1 MKPAQQNEIKNID
14 NQTVRNMIHPT
25 VKPLTTCL
33 AAVALL
39 TACQQAPQRPEPY
52 SWEADLRHRIA
63 LDFGRSEAE
72 VKAYIAQ
79 YLPDA
84 SAADLR
90 RWEEQKALEYAVID
104 GEKRY
109 FNNAAPNL
117 FRIDSACREAK
128 RAKEGGSALSGSER
142 VNQYHLPEVIAQVR
156 RTGRSFVEPKQ
167 FRVTYTLTV
176 APDAVPEGQMV
187 RCWLPYPQATVGRQ
201 TDVRLIRTS
210 EKVYSRAPVESLHA
224 TLYMEKPAVKG
235 KPTVFSECFELTAS
249 AEWHDLSPEMVQP
262 YDTTTQLYRTYTAE
276 RERHIRFTPELRQLA
291 ARLTDGVDN
300 PLLKARRIFKWIND
314 NYPWASARE
323 YSTIDNIPMYVLE
336 NGHGDCGQVTLLF
349 LTLCRIVGI
358 PAHFQS
364 GFMLHPGACGLH
376 DWGEIYFEGVGW
388 VPVDQ
393 SFGIPSFA
401 SSEAERWFF
410 LGGIDSYRLVVNN
423 DFGQPLI
430 PPKRYPRS
438 ETVDFQRGEVEWDG
452 GNLYFDQWDYDLR
465 VEPEPDVTT
474 LLWSETGVR

>member
-1 MKPAQQNEIKNID
+1 MKPWI
-14 NQTVRNMIHPT
+14 
-25 VKPLTTCL
+25 TCIAT
-33 AAVALL
+33 AALMA
-39 TACQQAPQRPEPY
+39 ACQPSPKGEPY
-52 SWEADLRHRIA
+52 SWEADLQHRVA
-63 LDFGRSEAE
+63 LDFSRSKAE

-79 YLPDA
+79 YLPDVT
-84 SAADLR
+84 DEQMR
-90 RWEEQKALEYAVID
+90 HWEETKALECMDID

-128 RAKEGGSALSGSER
+128 RAKEGETLSGSER
-142 VNQYHLPEVIAQVR
+142 VNQHHLPEVIAAAR
-156 RTGRSFVEPKQ
+156 RAQSPIVEPRR

-176 APDAVPEGQMV
+176 AADAVPEGQTV
-187 RCWLPYPQATVGRQ
+187 RCWLPYPQANVGRQ
-201 TDVRLIRTS
+201 TDVRLISTS
-210 EKVYSRAPVESLHA
+210 EKVYNRAPVESLHG

-235 KPTVFSECFELTAS
+235 EPTVFSECFELTAS

-262 YDTTTQLYRTYTAE
+262 YDTTTMLYRTYTAE

-291 ARLTDGVDN
+291 AELTAGIDN
-300 PLLKARRIFKWIND
+300 PLLKARRIFEWIND
-314 NYPWASARE
+314 RFPWASARE
-323 YSTIDNIPMYVLE
+323 YSTIDNIPMYVLA

-349 LTLCRIVGI
+349 LTLCRLSGI

-364 GFMLHPGACGLH
+364 GFMLHPGASNLH

-393 SFGIPSFA
+393 SFGIPTFA
-401 SSEAERWFF
+401 RNEAERWFF

-430 PPKRYPRS
+430 PAKQYPRS
-438 ETVDFQRGEVEWDG
+438 ETVDFQRGEVEWAG
-452 GNLYFDQWDYDLR
+452 GNLYFDQWDYDLQ
-465 VEPEPDVTT
+465 VEYDPD
-474 LLWSETGVR
+474 EAR